1 MPPDAAHPSLPT
13 PGIHATLDQMSVGD
27 NNSGPPT
34 PRQQHSG
41 HPLRGL
47 PIPPPPPPSHA
58 AGVMA
63 GPSAGSYPP
72 SPSYPP
78 GAAPH
83 GRGGH
88 RHHAELHSPL
98 HPSQEYAEMMDRNHL
113 GGHYGGPPPPS
124 QQQHMDYPPPPALG
138 YGSHQLV
145 SLFRVSLPRPF
156 CEGFSRANPPPHA
169 LFAPRSLLLHRHYI
183 TATLFT
189 RSSRTR
195 RNRCNRRIR
204 SNLACT
210 GTLLPKRNRTLPRS
224 SSSNSSSI
232 CTLIPT
238 RLISIPRATP
248 RITTRTAT
256 RTISRLADLLINRRS
271 GDRPRTGTFRSS
283 NSSSRRF
290 TAVPRRRRRLLY
302 RVRVCIRADRSM
314 RICRC

>member
-47 PIPPPPPPSHA
+47 PIPPPPPPPSHA
-58 AGVMA
+58 AGGMA

-156 CEGFSRANPPPHA
+156 CEGFSRANPPPMPFLRLEASSSTATTSPQLCSLARVVLDATDATAASAAISHA
-169 LFAPRSLLLHRHYI
+169 RLSFFPSAIAPILAAAAATAAASVLSSLLVSSASLGLRLASPHEQQPV
-183 TATLFT
+183 
-189 RSSRTR
+189 RSADW
-195 RNRCNRRIR
+195 RI
-204 SNLACT
+204 
-210 GTLLPKRNRTLPRS
+210 S
-224 SSSNSSSI
+224 SSTAASEI
-232 CTLIPT
+232 GHE
-238 RLISIPRATP
+238 RA
-248 RITTRTAT
+248 RSAAAA
-256 RTISRLADLLINRRS
+256 ADDLRRS
-271 GDRPRTGTFRSS
+271 PADVGASSTESGAAFARIDR
-283 NSSSRRF
+283 
-290 TAVPRRRRRLLY
+290 
-302 RVRVCIRADRSM
+302 
-314 RICRC
+314 